1 MDKRFDL
8 YQRKDT
14 NSQWAFKKMLNIIT
28 DQGNTNQNHNKIT
41 IHTHHTCKDGC
52 NYKDQQ

>member
-52 NYKDQQ
+52 NYKD